1 MPPAISME
9 FTYTIRHTRR
19 RSLGIYVLQDG
30 RVEVRVPL
38 RTPKYVA
45 NDYVSANTDWILRRL
60 AQIEPV
66 TQLQDR
72 RFEDGATHY
81 LLGEAKILRLAQGR
95 NWVQLHGDEIHV
107 AAPSHDQET
116 VSGLMKEWYRRGAK
130 QILPARLDAL
140 VRQFPLPIDPLPSCR
155 IKIQRSRWGSCSSKR
170 NINLN
175 AYLIRLPPECIDLV
189 VTHELCHLFEL
200 NHGAKFYRLLERALP
215 HWEQLEARLK
225 KHPASVLQD

>member
-1 MPPAISME
+1 ME

-19 RSLGIYVLQDG
+19 RSLGIYVLHDG

-60 AQIEPV
+60 AQIEPEV
-66 TQLQDR
+66 LQPPTR

-81 LLGEAKILRLAQGR
+81 LLGEAKTLRLTQGS
-95 NWVQLHGDEIHV
+95 NWVQLHGNEIHV
-107 AAPSHDQET
+107 AAHNQATDSIAD
-116 VSGLMKEWYRRGAK
+116 LMKEWYRRGAQ
-130 QILPARLDAL
+130 QILPARLAVL
-140 VRQFPLPIDPLPSCR
+140 AQQFPLAVDPLPSCR

-189 VTHELCHLFEL
+189 ITHELCHLFEL

-215 HWEQLEARLK
+215 HWQELEQRLK

>member
-1 MPPAISME
+1 ME

-19 RSLGIYVLQDG
+19 RSLGIYVLHDG

-60 AQIEPV
+60 AQIEPPPPKS
-66 TQLQDR
+66 R

-81 LLGEAKILRLAQGR
+81 LLGDAKTLRLAQGG
-95 NWVQLHGDEIHV
+95 NWVQLHGNEIHV
-107 AAPSHDQET
+107 AARDHDSDT
-116 VSGLMKEWYRRGAK
+116 IARLLKEWYRRGAQ
-130 QILPARLDAL
+130 QILPARLQAL
-140 VRQFPLPIDPLPSCR
+140 AQQFPLAIDPLPSCR

-175 AYLIRLPPECIDLV
+175 AWLIRLPPECVDLV
-189 VTHELCHLFEL
+189 ITHELCHLFEL
-200 NHGAKFYRLLERALP
+200 NHGPKFYRLLERALA
-215 HWEQLEARLK
+215 HWEELEKRLK

>member
-1 MPPAISME
+1 ME

-19 RSLGIYVLQDG
+19 RSLGIYVLHDG

-38 RTPKYVA
+38 RTPKYIA
-45 NDYVSANTDWILRRL
+45 NDYVSANTAWIQRRL
-60 AQIEPV
+60 AQIEPEI
-66 TQLQDR
+66 QPPAG
-72 RFEDGATHY
+72 RFAEGATHY
-81 LLGEAKILRLAQGR
+81 LLGEAKTLRLSHGS

-107 AAPSHDQET
+107 AARDHERGT
-116 VSGLMKEWYRRGAK
+116 VSELIKAWYRRGAQ
-130 QILPARLDAL
+130 QILPARLEAL
-140 VRQFPLPIDPLPSCR
+140 ALQFPMTVDPLPSCR

-189 VTHELCHLFEL
+189 ITHELCHLFEL
-200 NHGAKFYRLLERALP
+200 NHGVKFYRLLDRALP
-215 HWEQLEARLK
+215 HWQELELQLK

>member
-1 MPPAISME
+1 ME

-19 RSLGIYVLQDG
+19 RSLGIYVLHDG

-45 NDYVSANTDWILRRL
+45 NDYVSANTDWIMRRL
-60 AQIEPV
+60 AQIEPDI
-66 TQLQDR
+66 LQPPIP
-72 RFEDGATHY
+72 RFEDGAMHY
-81 LLGEAKILRLAQGR
+81 LLGEAKTLRLTRGS

-107 AAPSHDQET
+107 AANDHAIDSIAD
-116 VSGLMKEWYRRGAK
+116 LIKEWYRRGAQ
-130 QILPARLDAL
+130 QILPARLDVLAQ
-140 VRQFPLPIDPLPSCR
+140 QFPLAIDPHPSCR

-189 VTHELCHLFEL
+189 ITHELCHLFEL

-215 HWEQLEARLK
+215 HWQELEQRLK